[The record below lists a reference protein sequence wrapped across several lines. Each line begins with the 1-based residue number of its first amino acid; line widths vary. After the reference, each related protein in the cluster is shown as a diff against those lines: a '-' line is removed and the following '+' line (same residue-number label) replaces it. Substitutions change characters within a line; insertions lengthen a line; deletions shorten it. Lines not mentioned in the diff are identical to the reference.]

1 MNILIAAWHLKDF
14 NVGLGRY
21 TRGLLSGLGEV
32 GQENQY
38 EIVTPEKINGLPPHH
53 NITYRTVRIPFFKR
67 RVWEQV
73 APLLCGTHDVLHL
86 PYDSCVALK
95 RGKLIVTIHDVKPLL
110 FQTGRTRP
118 HAIERLLM
126 PDRRTTIDHVVT
138 ISEAS
143 RRDIIRHLG
152 FPDDRIT
159 VVYPGVDLDRFHPR
173 NDAEHDAEQTSAP
186 KSRPYIL
193 CVGGADPTKNVET
206 LIDAFGLLP
215 QPLQTT
221 YDLVLAG
228 DFRRRE
234 DIRNRIAKAGIGQH
248 VLFSGIVSDERLI
261 DLYQHATVFV
271 FPSRYEGFG
280 LPVLEAM
287 ACGCPVICSN
297 ASSLPEVAGEAAL
310 LRDPEDVEGF
320 AEEMKRVLMDGG
332 LRQRLRERGLSQ
344 AAKFP
349 WSRTAH
355 ETIAVYR
362 HVLTQTYG

>member
-1 MNILIAAWHLKDF
+1 M
-14 NVGLGRY
+14 
-21 TRGLLSGLGEV
+21 
-32 GQENQY
+32 
-38 EIVTPEKINGLPPHH
+38 
-53 NITYRTVRIPFFKR
+53 
-67 RVWEQV
+67 
-73 APLLCGTHDVLHL
+73 
-86 PYDSCVALK
+86 
-95 RGKLIVTIHDVKPLL
+95 
-110 FQTGRTRP
+110 
-118 HAIERLLM
+118 
-126 PDRRTTIDHVVT
+126 
-138 ISEAS
+138 
-143 RRDIIRHLG
+143 
-152 FPDDRIT
+152 
-159 VVYPGVDLDRFHPR
+159 
-173 NDAEHDAEQTSAP
+173 
-186 KSRPYIL
+186 
-193 CVGGADPTKNVET
+193 GGADPTKNVET

>member
-1 MNILIAAWHLKDF
+1 VNILIAAWHLKDF

-67 RVWEQV
+67 RVWEQI

-173 NDAEHDAEQTSAP
+173 NDAEQTSAP

-221 YDLVLAG
+221 YDLVFAG